1 MPLTGPGAAPGPAE
15 PNKPFLWRVSSPTAT
30 IHLLGSI
37 HLATP
42 DLHPLDSRIEAAF
55 QAAHTLVLEI
65 PMDPASQVRAAELL
79 ARAGT
84 YPPGDSL
91 DLHLKRETL
100 EALHQRLQ
108 SAGVSFSML
117 RPQRPWLVAL
127 VLSLGEM
134 QRLGFR
140 PELGIDRHFAA
151 KAEGK
156 KRVLGLETV
165 AEQVAMFA
173 GMSDT
178 QQEQMLQ
185 DTLTRLD
192 EIGGLLRR
200 ALASWRTGDADGVY
214 EVLIAPMRAEFPGIY
229 QTLVAERNRRMAEA
243 IEGLLR
249 ESGITFVVVGS
260 GHLGGPDGILSLLRA
275 KGYTPVQP

>member
-1 MPLTGPGAAPGPAE
+1 MPAADPGAAPGPAE
-15 PNKPFLWRVSSPTAT
+15 QNKTFLWRVSSPTAT

-42 DLHPLDSRIEAAF
+42 DLYPLDPCIEAAF
-55 QAAHTLVLEI
+55 QAARRLVLEI
-65 PMDPASQVRAAELL
+65 PMDPASQVRAAERL

-91 DLHLKRETL
+91 DLHLDRETL

-108 SAGVSFSML
+108 QSGVSYSTL
-117 RPQRPWLVAL
+117 RSQRPWLVAL

-140 PELGIDRHFAA
+140 PELGIDLHFAT
-151 KAEGK
+151 KAQGQK
-156 KRVLGLETV
+156 PVLGLETV
-165 AEQVAMFA
+165 DEQVAMFT
-173 GMSDT
+173 GMSDA

-185 DTLTRLD
+185 DALARLD
-192 EIGGLLRR
+192 EVGDLLRK
-200 ALASWRTGDADGVY
+200 ALAAWRAGDADGVY
-214 EVLIAPMRAEFPGIY
+214 EVLIAPMRAAFPGIY
-229 QTLVAERNRRMAEA
+229 QPLVADRNRRMAEA

-249 ESGITFVVVGS
+249 GSGITFVVVGS
-260 GHLGGPDGILSLLRA
+260 GHLGGPDGILQHLRA
-275 KGYTPVQP
+275 KGYAPTQQ